1 MHTHRRPAHR
11 PAPRSGAATLA
22 VGALACWVLITAAQV
37 PETFTARLSVM
48 PIDRVLQAHV
58 AGAGSGAAVLDGG
71 RLRISGSFSGL
82 RGPATAAWVHESPT
96 MGVRGAALFELA
108 VAGGV
113 QGTFSGEVEL
123 SAGQLGQ
130 PASGTTVYP
139 DSQRSRPRGQ
149 PLGLAVTVDW

>member
-11 PAPRSGAATLA
+11 LAPRSGAATLA

-123 SAGQLGQ
+123 SAEQL
-130 PASGTTVYP
+130 A
-139 DSQRSRPRGQ
+139 
-149 PLGLAVTVDW
+149 GLRQGRLYIQIHSEAAPEGNLWGWLLR

>member
-37 PETFTARLSVM
+37 PETFTVRLSVM

-58 AGAGSGAAVLDGG
+58 AGSGSGAAVLDGG

-82 RGPATAAWVHESPT
+82 HGPATAAWVHESPT

-123 SAGQLGQ
+123 SAGQL
-130 PASGTTVYP
+130 ASLRQGRLYIQIHSEAAP
-139 DSQRSRPRGQ
+139 EGNLWGWLLR
-149 PLGLAVTVDW
+149 

>member
-1 MHTHRRPAHR
+1 MHAHR
-11 PAPRSGAATLA
+11 LPRRSGAATLA
-22 VGALACWVLITAAQV
+22 VGALACLVLVTAAQA

-48 PIDRVLQAHV
+48 PIDRALQAHV
-58 AGAGSGAAVLDGG
+58 AGSGSGAAVLDGG

-82 RGPATAAWVHESPT
+82 RGPATAAWLHESPT

-123 SAGQLGQ
+123 SAGQL
-130 PASGTTVYP
+130 A
-139 DSQRSRPRGQ
+139 
-149 PLGLAVTVDW
+149 GLRQGRLYIQIHSEAAPEGNLWGWLLR